1 MKTDK
6 ATTTLR
12 VGFDDT
18 DSPVG
23 MCTTYLAYLIAGKF
37 CKVSSDIKKSST
49 ISHDNTDTH
58 VEFLD
63 YPKLIRFNPN
73 VPWKTR
79 GNGAVALHIKT
90 NNPTHVKNVIKN
102 MVFSHADI
110 AHGANPGLVFFEYEK
125 IHDDIVKF
133 GKQALWQLIS
143 RTDAKRFAKKHRLEH
158 YYKGNGQGL
167 IGAIGAIGYA
177 WDDYT
182 LELLSYRTL
191 KMCGTPRVIDAKSV
205 KRMQKHTAPHTFNS
219 YDEKRDRIL
228 ITPRGPDP
236 VFYGIR
242 GEDTRSLI
250 TASRMVQ
257 SRETPQGYMIFRTN
271 QGTDAHMQNELTPNY
286 IKPYAS
292 GWIIGTISDVGP
304 YPTRRGGHVF
314 FDVSATSASGDT
326 TMHCAVYKPTKLT
339 HIASHLIKGD
349 KVRIGGGIRKASKNH
364 NQRVLNVE
372 YIDVISLAQ
381 DTYLTNPTCHI
392 CKKNM
397 KSKGVGQGFEC
408 VKCKERPRADS
419 KIIEQKPRIIKQGLY
434 IPDIG
439 AQRHLTRPRQRYNT
453 YNQDMTFENNAEWLQ
468 VYNSN
473 NSGE

>member
-1 MKTDK
+1 MGTDSK
-6 ATTTLR
+6 TTTLR

-23 MCTTYLAYLIAGKF
+23 MCTTYLAYLIVRKF
-37 CKVSSDIKKSST
+37 CKFVPNIKKSSAV
-49 ISHDNTDTH
+49 SHDTDTQ

-63 YPKLIRFNPN
+63 YPRLIRFNPN

-90 NNPTHVKNVIKN
+90 NNPEYVKNLIKN

-110 AHGANPGLVFFEYEK
+110 EHGANPGLVFFEYEK
-125 IHDDIVKF
+125 IDGEITKF
-133 GKQALWQLIS
+133 GEQALWQLVS
-143 RTDAKRFAKKHRLEH
+143 RTDTKRFVKKHKLEH

-167 IGAIGAIGYA
+167 VGAIGAIGYV

-191 KMCGTPRVIDAKSV
+191 KMCGTPRIIDAKSV
-205 KRMQKHTAPHTFNS
+205 KRMQRQTAPHTFNS
-219 YDEKRDRIL
+219 YDEKKDRVL

-242 GEDTRSLI
+242 GEDTTSLI
-250 TASRMVQ
+250 TAAQMVQ
-257 SRETPQGYMIFRTN
+257 SSETPQGYMIFRTN
-271 QGTDAHMQNELTPNY
+271 QGTGAHMHNELTPQY

-292 GWIIGTISDVGP
+292 GWIIGTISYVEP
-304 YPTRRGGHVF
+304 YPIRRGGHVF
-314 FDVSATSASGDT
+314 FDVLATSSSGNNT
-326 TMHCAVYKPTKLT
+326 VIRCAVYKPTKLT
-339 HIASHLIKGD
+339 HVASHLIKGD

-372 YIDVISLAQ
+372 YLDVISLAQ
-381 DTYLTNPTCHI
+381 DVYLTNPTCHI

-397 KSKGVGQGFEC
+397 KSKGIGQGFEC
-408 VKCKERPRADS
+408 VKCKEHPHADS
-419 KIIEQKPRIIKQGLY
+419 KIICERPRVIKQGLY

-439 AQRHLTRPRQRYNT
+439 AQRHLTRPRQRHDR
-453 YNQDMTFENNAEWLQ
+453 YNQDMTFENNIEWLQ